1 MLWAFGSSSGGI
13 SVFVQNDRLVV
24 DYNAF
29 DDHVIVESDAP
40 VPVGASELSMQ
51 LRRSSPTTG
60 TVHIEIDGDIVGT
73 AELPLMMRQ
82 ISMLAAS
89 IGSDHGSIVS
99 SRYDDEFAFSGTLH
113 EVEIRLDGGPSAAD
127 VARAEMARQ

>member
-29 DDHVIVESDAP
+29 GDHVIVESETP
-40 VPVGASELSMQ
+40 IPVGASELSMQ
-51 LRRSSPTTG
+51 SATIVADHRHRADRDRRRPL
-60 TVHIEIDGDIVGT
+60 GT

-89 IGSDHGSIVS
+89 IGSDHGSTVS
-99 SRYDDEFAFSGTLH
+99 ARYDDEFAFSGTLH
-113 EVEIRLDGGPSAAD
+113 EVEIRLDGGPE
-127 VARAEMARQ
+127 RGR